1 MDKNTKIKRK
11 LYILP
16 PGVDV
21 WSIDLQETVK
31 CSNQVY
37 VTLIN
42 TTTFS
47 DYVFVKK
54 MIKLENMALS
64 CLMGTD
70 CSSYL
75 PTKNEFGTS
84 LKKLTFVKEIDVYEK
99 E

>member
-1 MDKNTKIKRK
+1 MDNKSPIKRK

-16 PGVDV
+16 PGTEV
-21 WSIDLQETVK
+21 WSIDLQETIK
-31 CSNQVY
+31 CSNQIY

-54 MIKLENMALS
+54 MIKLENMMVS
-64 CLMGTD
+64 SLMGTD

>member
-1 MDKNTKIKRK
+1 MDNNPPIKRK

-16 PGVDV
+16 KNTEV
-21 WSIDLQETVK
+21 WSIDLQETIK
-31 CSNQVY
+31 CSNEFY

-54 MIKLENMALS
+54 MIKLENFARS
-64 CLMGTD
+64 SLMCTD

-75 PTKNEFGTS
+75 PTKNEFGTN
-84 LKKLTFVKEIDVYEK
+84 LKNLTFVKEIDVYEK

>member
-1 MDKNTKIKRK
+1 MDNNPPIKRK

-16 PGVDV
+16 PGTEV
-21 WSIDLQETVK
+21 WSIDLQETIK

-42 TTTFS
+42 TTTFN

-54 MIKLENMALS
+54 MIRFENIALT
-64 CLMGTD
+64 LTMGTD
-70 CSSYL
+70 CSSYR

-84 LKKLTFVKEIDVYEK
+84 LKNLTFVKEIDVYES
-99 E
+99 